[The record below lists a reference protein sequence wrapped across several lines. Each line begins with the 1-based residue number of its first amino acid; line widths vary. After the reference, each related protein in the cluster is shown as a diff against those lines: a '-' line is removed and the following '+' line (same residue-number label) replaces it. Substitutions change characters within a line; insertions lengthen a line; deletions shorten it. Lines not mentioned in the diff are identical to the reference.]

1 MNYVLLTDS
10 SANLP
15 DALIR
20 RYDIRILSLNI
31 HDGDRE
37 YKSYEDGVTRD
48 VTEFYQR
55 MREGAVITT
64 SRYSIAEAQEAIEA
78 ILREG
83 LDVLY
88 IGFSS
93 ALSGAFANVNTAMN
107 NLRGK
112 YPERRLVAVDSL
124 AASLGE
130 GMLVVLAA
138 REREKGRTLDEVTVF
153 VEEHK
158 LKICHLFTV
167 DSPKYLFRGGRVSAA
182 AAAVDTVLDIKP
194 VLHVDDQGRL
204 IPIGRKQGMKNAIQ
218 DILDRMDEVALKDP
232 ENPVYIVHAD
242 CYDKARYAGNYVR
255 ATYGT
260 QEIVIC
266 PVDLVIGAHA
276 GPGTLAVFFLAEHR

>member
-10 SANLP
+10 CANLP
-15 DALIR
+15 DDIIR
-20 RYDIRILSLNI
+20 RYDIRIISLRFR
-31 HDGDRE
+31 DGDQE
-37 YKSYEDGVTRD
+37 YKSHEDGVTRD

-55 MREGAVITT
+55 MRDGAAITT
-64 SRYSIAEAQEAIEA
+64 ARYTVDEAQKAVEA

-83 LDVLY
+83 MDVLY

-107 NLRGK
+107 NLRGR

-130 GMLVVLAA
+130 GMLVMLAA
-138 REREKGRTLDEVTVF
+138 RQREQGRTLEEVTCF

-158 LKICHLFTV
+158 LKVCHLFTV

-204 IPIGRKQGMKNAIQ
+204 VPVGKKQGMKNAIQ
-218 DILDRMDEVALKDP
+218 DILDRMDAIALKDP

-242 CYDKARYAGNYVR
+242 CYDRARYVGNYVR
-255 ATYGT
+255 AAYGT
-260 QEIVIC
+260 QEIVIS

>member
-1 MNYVLLTDS
+1 MSYVLLTDS
-10 SANLP
+10 CADLT
-15 DALIR
+15 DDIIR
-20 RYDIRILSLNI
+20 RYDIRIVSLRI
-31 HDGDRE
+31 RDGEKE

-55 MREGAVITT
+55 MRDGAVITT
-64 SRYSIAEAQEAIEA
+64 ARFDVSEAQEAVEA

-83 LDVLY
+83 QDVLY

-107 NLRGK
+107 NLRGR

-138 REREKGRTLDEVTVF
+138 REREKGKSLDEVTVF

-204 IPIGRKQGMKNAIQ
+204 IPVGKKQGMKNAIQ
-218 DILDRMDEVALKDP
+218 DILDRMGEIAVKDP
-232 ENPVYIVHAD
+232 ESPVYIAHAD
-242 CYDKARYAGNYVR
+242 CYDRARYVGNYVR

-260 QEIVIC
+260 QEIVIS